1 MTSTQANAETAQQ
14 LIERLESSSRDFV
27 RDDIEET
34 ERNIS
39 RNKKVTILVLVA
51 MVPLVLGQIALIVQ
65 AMQTASSSSVSSMS
79 MVSFLGGWS

>member
-34 ERNIS
+34 ERNI
-39 RNKKVTILVLVA
+39 RR
-51 MVPLVLGQIALIVQ
+51 
-65 AMQTASSSSVSSMS
+65 MQTASSDVGNLSLGTIGG
-79 MVSFLGGWS
+79 MVFQTFFPVGIFWSIILCRITDPL